1 MRNGIKGRGGR
12 SAQARSVMSGISS
25 NAFTNINQGGGPNKA
40 GSHPSGTGNMSMFF
54 RQSKSTPV
62 VEPTNYMFKT
72 NYGYRGRA
80 ML

>member
-1 MRNGIKGRGGR
+1 MPRNSSSTRR
-12 SAQARSVMSGISS
+12 RAQAGILSTS
-25 NAFTNINQGGGPNKA
+25 ITNTNQGGGPNKA

-80 ML
+80 LL

>member
-1 MRNGIKGRGGR
+1 MPRNSSSTRRRAQVGIL
-12 SAQARSVMSGISS
+12 STSI
-25 NAFTNINQGGGPNKA
+25 TNRDQGGGPNKA

-54 RQSKSTPV
+54 RQSESTPV
-62 VEPTNYMFKT
+62 VEPKNYMFKT